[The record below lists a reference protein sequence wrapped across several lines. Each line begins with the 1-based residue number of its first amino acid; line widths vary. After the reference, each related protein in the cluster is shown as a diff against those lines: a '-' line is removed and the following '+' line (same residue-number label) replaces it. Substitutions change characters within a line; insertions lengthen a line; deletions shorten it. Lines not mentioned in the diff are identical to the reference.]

1 VARVD
6 DLERRARWLRE
17 EAERVPIKS
26 PLDGNDL
33 MELFGREP
41 GAWIRPIKD
50 HLLNLVIDGALAPD
64 DREEAIAEAKK
75 VMAQLEGS

>member
-1 VARVD
+1 
-6 DLERRARWLRE
+6 LRE

-50 HLLNLVIDGALAPD
+50 HLLNMVIDGALAPD
-64 DREEAIAEAKK
+64 DREGAIAEAKK
-75 VMAQLEGS
+75 LMAQLEGE